1 MASMTKLP
9 FNLKLSKVLAAGSTA
24 MGRMALLAGI
34 LLLNAC
40 AITPHS
46 EYVEGVDFSQY
57 RSFAWVAKAAQEVE
71 DPILDS
77 EIMEERVRRAA
88 VRALIARG
96 YVEDPANP
104 DMLVT
109 YHTTSK
115 DRIRAIGYDIGLG
128 YHSYDNFW
136 RHSIHFATPDVESY
150 EEAVLII
157 DLVDRAQD
165 RLIWRGWRTS
175 VLTQRN
181 FSDQQV
187 GRMVDQI
194 IVGFPPQ

>member
-40 AITPHS
+40 ATTPHS

-88 VRALIARG
+88 VSALIARG
-96 YVEDPANP
+96 YVEDSANP